1 MNNGWKEICGN
12 TANVGYRL
20 SFGLS
25 GFLSWVLTWGLCND
39 YKIKLTKKKKS
50 H

>member
-1 MNNGWKEICGN
+1 MTNGWKETCGN
-12 TANVGYRL
+12 TTFFGYRL
-20 SFGLS
+20 SFGFL

-39 YKIKLTKKKKS
+39 YKIKFTKGKKS